1 MNVVL
6 INLCKG
12 LILLFVAAS
21 LLATGT
27 GDESLEIVSLSYSLE
42 LQQISTVY
50 VVVAGIFS
58 AWLGVLGMM
67 CLYLEKI
74 PGAVFH
80 RKRKQESE

>member
-42 LQQISTVY
+42 LQQISPVY
-50 VVVAGIFS
+50 VTAGILLV
-58 AWLGVLGMM
+58 WLGVLGMM

-74 PGAVFH
+74 PGAVFQ
-80 RKRKQESE
+80 RKRNQESE